1 MRLNRF
7 SVVPVLICL
16 LAFAVRVWHL
26 PNPQFNG
33 DEGFTYL
40 LASLSYSDLARKIIE
55 IGEPQPIG
63 SFFLEK
69 FWLDRGGS
77 SEFNLRLLNVC
88 FGVLAVAMMWRL
100 FRSANLSGGA
110 ANLDEVIGSKRHLTG
125 FTGAFAAA
133 LILTFNPFGLHHSR
147 EYRTYAMALA
157 LSLACMLALL
167 AYAQRPHWRQALL
180 VVGCSWAA
188 IQAHYVAGFVL
199 AALNIAVLIWHLLA
213 WRDAAFAKP
222 PPYSALAGFAS
233 RYLSP
238 DFALADLGARHDQY
252 LSRHRPRPTQ
262 PRHGLF

>member
-16 LAFAVRVWHL
+16 LAFAVHVWHL
-26 PNPQFNG
+26 PYPQFSG

-40 LASLSYSDLARKIIE
+40 LASLSYSDLAHKIIE

-69 FWLDRGGS
+69 FWLDMGGG

-110 ANLDEVIGSKRHLTG
+110 ANLDEVIGSKRHVTG
-125 FTGAFAAA
+125 FTGTVAAA
-133 LILTFNPFGLHHSR
+133 LILTFNPFGLDHSR

-167 AYAQRPHWRQALL
+167 AYVQRPHWRQALL
-180 VVGCSWAA
+180 VGGVRLGSNSGPLCCGVCVGCTECSCTDLASLSMARRRVCEAA
-188 IQAHYVAGFVL
+188 SI
-199 AALNIAVLIWHLLA
+199 
-213 WRDAAFAKP
+213 
-222 PPYSALAGFAS
+222 SALAGFAS